1 MVKKKKHPDGPMSV
15 DARHPEGRRR
25 SAGTSVRGRLA
36 IISAFAAVMV
46 VGLAFAY
53 WVNGRP
59 TAASECATRCS
70 TSGKVGT
77 MVYSGPDTPKSA
89 YKAAHSECTCM

>member
-1 MVKKKKHPDGPMSV
+1 MK
-15 DARHPEGRRR
+15 
-25 SAGTSVRGRLA
+25 GRLA
-36 IISAFAAVMV
+36 IASAFVAVTV
-46 VGLAFAY
+46 VGLAFGY
-53 WVNGRP
+53 WVSGRP
-59 TAASECATRCS
+59 TVADECATKCS